1 MDDLLHQLD
10 LAEERLR
17 PFVTAY
23 DEGQPNEKWV
33 TENDRA
39 LLSRVLAAIEAA
51 REDKKT
57 HQTHLPCTPRG
68 HSTQRLTISP
78 CYALTSALE
87 YLNRHRHSMSP
98 LGSPLTNALL
108 SPGSTRK
115 LGKFS
120 LRPSPLASDAGHLLD
135 KIKSNVNFPN
145 NARASTTT
153 TTTTTTTAAT
163 TVPCTDTSACA
174 STTNTTITAT
184 ATSTATATATNT
196 TSITTTITTSSISSS
211 SSTPIPLDDE
221 NNVVHNIVQR
231 SKKKKVGKKKRFGTV
246 LSSNTINN
254 RTTTRISAKKLPS
267 LQSNNINVLETF

>member
-153 TTTTTTTAAT
+153 TTAAT

-211 SSTPIPLDDE
+211 SSTPTPLDDE